1 MGVSRNMSA
10 NKAEI
15 SYFTKSV
22 RTATLSEKEYVH
34 YVVIARWCAVTFQIK
49 YHIVP
54 NNQSKLCLI
63 F

>member
-34 YVVIARWCAVTFQIK
+34 YVVIAR
-49 YHIVP
+49 
-54 NNQSKLCLI
+54 
-63 F
+63 